1 MQSSLVD
8 GQVSNDQK
16 NSKALPLL
24 KKISPV
30 AWQNIH
36 FHGRYTFCGSR
47 HPINLDAMVANLT
60 LEEGWTRATS
70 IVDSIRLPNVMEN
83 CLTEISAVWAYNP
96 DMATDA
102 PALQPES
109 GLFMPRFL
117 RLMRRFP
124 LPEPTILNPY
134 RTVIQELTKGRH
146 ESRGSPDVKLYL
158 FAGIGKKTQP
168 PLDCRSWLSQTGISL
183 ASRRKNRPQGCRK
196 MRLTR
201 R

>member
-70 IVDSIRLPNVMEN
+70 IVDSIRLPK
-83 CLTEISAVWAYNP
+83 CHGKLP
-96 DMATDA
+96 DGNFGGLG
-102 PALQPES
+102 LQPLPLVEP
-109 GLFMPRFL
+109 GEDFMRFVDYNKVE
-117 RLMRRFP
+117 RQNGV
-124 LPEPTILNPY
+124 E
-134 RTVIQELTKGRH
+134 
-146 ESRGSPDVKLYL
+146 
-158 FAGIGKKTQP
+158 
-168 PLDCRSWLSQTGISL
+168 
-183 ASRRKNRPQGCRK
+183 
-196 MRLTR
+196 
-201 R
+201 